1 MGAWG
6 TGPFDNDDASD
17 WVYGLED
24 GGIST
29 VESALS
35 EALEGGDLAAP
46 TDTNAVA
53 AGEIVAAALGHPVA
67 GLRENILELANGL
80 AGSVTADHA
89 ARARTAA
96 ERVLAGSELA
106 ELWGESDSDAE
117 WRGSVDDLI
126 RRLYL

>member
-35 EALEGGDLAAP
+35 EALEASDLKGP
-46 TDTNAVA
+46 TDRNAIA
-53 AGEIVAAALGHPVA
+53 AGEVVAAALGHPRAALTESV
-67 GLRENILELANGL
+67 LELAAGL
-80 AGSVTADHA
+80 EGSVTADHV
-89 ARARTAA
+89 ARARSAA
-96 ERVLAGSELA
+96 ERVLSGSELA
-106 ELWGESDSDAE
+106 DLWGESGDAAE
-117 WRGSVDDLI
+117 WRASVHDLI
-126 RRLYL
+126 RRLAV